1 MVLDWAFREAPRQ
14 KLALPLLETTL
25 GAGTVRDTPTLTDLL
40 TSFKSA
46 TVFLVKAIPVKEPC

>member
-25 GAGTVRDTPTLTDLL
+25 GAGTVRDTPTLTYLL
-40 TSFKSA
+40 TY
-46 TVFLVKAIPVKEPC
+46 FLQVCDSVPSQSYSS